1 MIVEL
6 ADCTS
11 TLLAEIGNR
20 KMTRSDVAVTYR
32 LALRSSS
39 PTDWAA
45 VNRAIVERWSSSALK
60 HIKRLAWRSV
70 GGVVEVDE
78 SDEAKR

>member
-1 MIVEL
+1 VIVEL

-60 HIKRLAWRSV
+60 RIKRLAWRSV
-70 GGVVEVDE
+70 VDVTTDQE
-78 SDEAKR
+78 IEG